1 MQPAAWRRFQCDPI
15 LNCQKNKKYDFH
27 ENGERAGNLL
37 PNRESVGGYRG
48 AALTRGSKG
57 MKSLCKDTDKR
68 QSAKRLYIH
77 QVALLPLNLRTVS
90 SIYGETSKCALLLFL
105 VL

>member
-37 PNRESVGGYRG
+37 PNRESVGEVSG

-57 MKSLCKDTDKR
+57 MKSLCKDTR
-68 QSAKRLYIH
+68 
-77 QVALLPLNLRTVS
+77 
-90 SIYGETSKCALLLFL
+90 
-105 VL
+105 

>member
-37 PNRESVGGYRG
+37 PNRESVGE
-48 AALTRGSKG
+48 AIEA
-57 MKSLCKDTDKR
+57 
-68 QSAKRLYIH
+68 Q
-77 QVALLPLNLRTVS
+77 P
-90 SIYGETSKCALLLFL
+90 
-105 VL
+105 